1 LDGILTRNIRQPNNT
16 ASPVKQA
23 NEFGTLDNT
32 ENMKRLV
39 NILRVNSAAAETL
52 GSGYAPQLGRIYV
65 DMIDIYNRYSQ
76 AITAQL
82 NSGNPAAAQSVMVR
96 QMRCIKQ
103 EILHLIETYIGHSQK
118 QDARTVA
125 QNFVVPLLTVVLP
138 DYHRSPPNAR
148 DAQVLSL
155 MTCVIERL
163 QGVMTGQIQTVFE
176 HLFQPTLEM
185 ITKNFT
191 DYPDHRV
198 HFFAMIQT
206 INQYCFDAFFSL
218 SPPEF
223 KLLMDCVFWALR
235 HTERN
240 VSETGL
246 RTLEELL
253 RQIAQHPTVSD
264 NFFQSYYVVILREL
278 FAVFTDT
285 LHKAEFK
292 QHASLFRHLFD
303 VVLTGRIQVP
313 LWDSSNPVPPDYNN
327 VMWLEQFIIS
337 EFTRSFPHVSQTE
350 VVKYVKLFLVPNQE
364 LATFKQHLRDFLIS
378 IKEYSRG
385 EDNKVLFREE
395 AEAAQ
400 AQLEANELARRQ
412 AIPGMLKPSEL
423 PDDMNE

>member
-1 LDGILTRNIRQPNNT
+1 MLTREIAAGNSPLKQPAGAT
-16 ASPVKQA
+16 AA
-23 NEFGTLDNT
+23 LDNID
-32 ENMKRLV
+32 NMKRLV
-39 NILRVNSAAAETL
+39 NVLRVNSAAAETL
-52 GSGYAPQLGRIYV
+52 GSAYAPQLGRIYV
-65 DMIDIYNRYSQ
+65 DMIEIYNRYSQ
-76 AITAQL
+76 AIAVQL
-82 NSGNPAAAQSVMVR
+82 NSGNPVAAQSMQVR
-96 QMRCIKQ
+96 QMRSIKQ
-103 EILHLIETYIGHSQK
+103 EILHLIETYIGHSQQ

-185 ITKNFT
+185 ITRNFT
-191 DYPDHRV
+191 DHPDHRV

-206 INQYCFDAFFSL
+206 INTYCFDAFFTL
-218 SPPEF
+218 SPSEF

-264 NFFQSYYVVILREL
+264 NFFQNYYVVILREL

-303 VVLTGRIQVP
+303 AVLTDRIHVP
-313 LWDSSNPVPPDYNN
+313 LWESTANVPPGFNN
-327 VMWLEQFIIS
+327 KQWLEQFIVS
-337 EFTRSFPHVSQTE
+337 EFTRTFTHVSQAE
-350 VVKYVKLFLVPNQE
+350 VIQYVKLFLVPNEPLQQ
-364 LATFKQHLRDFLIS
+364 FKQHLRDFLIS
-378 IKEYSRG
+378 IKEFSSTG
-385 EDNKVLFREE
+385 SDNQDLFHEE
-395 AEAAQ
+395 NEAAKAKQ
-400 AQLEANELARRQ
+400 EAAELARRQ

-423 PDDMNE
+423 PDDMND

>member
-1 LDGILTRNIRQPNNT
+1 MMDL
-16 ASPVKQA
+16 
-23 NEFGTLDNT
+23 
-32 ENMKRLV
+32 
-39 NILRVNSAAAETL
+39 
-52 GSGYAPQLGRIYV
+52 
-65 DMIDIYNRYSQ
+65 YNRYSN
-76 AITAQL
+76 AVAALLST
-82 NSGNPAAAQSVMVR
+82 GNPVAAQTVQVR
-96 QMRCIKQ
+96 QMRSIKQ
-103 EILHLIETYIGHSQK
+103 EILRLIETYIGHSQQ

-125 QNFVVPLLTVVLP
+125 QNFVGPLLTVVLP

-163 QGVMTGQIQTVFE
+163 QGVMTGQIPTVFE

-185 ITKNFT
+185 ITTNFT

-198 HFFAMIQT
+198 NFFAMIQA
-206 INQYCFDAFFSL
+206 INTYCFDAFFAL

-240 VSETGL
+240 VAETGL

-264 NFFQSYYVVILREL
+264 NFFKNYYCTILREL

-292 QHASLFRHLFD
+292 QHAALFRHLFD
-303 VVLTGRIQVP
+303 AVLTGRIRTP
-313 LWDSSNPVPPDYNN
+313 LWDTTGAAAPAAVPADYTNAQ
-327 VMWLEQFIIS
+327 WLEQFIVT
-337 EFTRSFPHVSQTE
+337 EFSRSFPHVARADI
-350 VVKYVKLFLVPNQE
+350 VRYAKLFLVPNQP
-364 LATFKQHLRDFLIS
+364 LPTFKQHLRDFLVS
-378 IKEYSRG
+378 IKEYSNTG
-385 EDNKVLFREE
+385 SDNRDLYLEE
-395 AEAAQ
+395 NEAAQ
-400 AQLEANELARRQ
+400 AQRAATDLARRQ

-423 PDDMNE
+423 PDDMND